1 MMFGGLIIIALL
13 VYFIMQRNDG
23 NAFNSSSRVGQ
34 TPIDILKERFARGEI
49 DEEEYERKK
58 RML

>member
-13 VYFIMQRNDG
+13 VYFIIQRNDG
-23 NAFNSSSRVGQ
+23 NAFNSGSRVGQ

-58 RML
+58 KML